1 MGVDVTVTASIEF
14 IEGGKSKGPDLP
26 GFTAATLSSG
36 WDIFIDA
43 DAVDFC
49 VTFVDISR
57 ALELGGMEGESLL

>member
-26 GFTAATLSSG
+26 GFTAARLSSG

-49 VTFVDISR
+49 VTFGAR
-57 ALELGGMEGESLL
+57 TLELGGMDGVPLL

>member
-1 MGVDVTVTASIEF
+1 MGVDVTMTASIEF

-49 VTFVDISR
+49 VTFVAVSR
-57 ALELGGMEGESLL
+57 TLGLGGMEG